1 MNLSRRLN
9 KLSKVRTVSKDNK
22 VSNNTVFDIMAKNN
36 KNNAPAGF
44 DFDDLVAQEPQ
55 KDSVQMGLESTEVKE
70 NEVPESSAPI
80 RKVKKVASGQRAT
93 KGAAAGCKVG
103 YTRHTYV
110 LPETMVETVKNVAK
124 NFDMSEVSA
133 AEWIIQM
140 GIDKIVAEKGK
151 KAITRQ
157 KTLDRF

>member
-1 MNLSRRLN
+1 
-9 KLSKVRTVSKDNK
+9 
-22 VSNNTVFDIMAKNN
+22 MAKNN

-55 KDSVQMGLESTEVKE
+55 KDSGQMGLESTEVKE
-70 NEVPESSAPI
+70 NEFPEPTAPAK
-80 RKVKKVASGQRAT
+80 KVKKGVSGQRAT

-151 KAITRQ
+151 KAIIRQ

>member
-1 MNLSRRLN
+1 M
-9 KLSKVRTVSKDNK
+9 VR
-22 VSNNTVFDIMAKNN
+22 NN

-70 NEVPESSAPI
+70 NELPEPIVPTKKA
-80 RKVKKVASGQRAT
+80 KNVKSGQRAT
-93 KGAAAGCKVG
+93 KGAAAGCKIG

-140 GIDKIVAEKGK
+140 GIDKIVIEKGK